1 MNNRLISYN
10 CTKIQTPIVQNKYK
24 QKIQT
29 LSGNYDVSA
38 FPKKVNDISHLLF
51 LQRKLHHRQLPG
63 SYIYLNNKSSNILKS
78 YLIHRM
84 LLLLI
89 ACIAIQTIS
98 NDTVS
103 SYHWLLWKI
112 LSHPWNTA
120 DMKSLVTKT
129 WIKVRILTKV
139 LAVLSF
145 LVSALPQISLVF
157 SIPPPLPH
165 LHNYT
170 HTKNTIN
177 TQKRKKDVKTYI
189 WKKRNNR

>member
-1 MNNRLISYN
+1 MDNQNNKTVSKLCSKLPIKILKRRHWRLMNNRLISYN

-38 FPKKVNDISHLLF
+38 FPKKVNDINHLLF

-103 SYHWLLWKI
+103 SYHWLL
-112 LSHPWNTA
+112 
-120 DMKSLVTKT
+120 
-129 WIKVRILTKV
+129 
-139 LAVLSF
+139 
-145 LVSALPQISLVF
+145 
-157 SIPPPLPH
+157 
-165 LHNYT
+165 
-170 HTKNTIN
+170 
-177 TQKRKKDVKTYI
+177 
-189 WKKRNNR
+189 